1 MACNCISRVEK
12 LVKAK
17 TNESGCLDTSIGV
30 PSGIAMVNIYG
41 LFHKQ
46 KKDGSFCG
54 KKYVED
60 KKEETKQEEKE
71 K

>member
-1 MACNCISRVEK
+1 MACDCISRVEK
-12 LVKAK
+12 LVKAQ

-46 KKDGSFCG
+46 KKDGSF
-54 KKYVED
+54 
-60 KKEETKQEEKE
+60 
-71 K
+71 